1 MEPLLASTCV
11 LPVKVSSDWTNSPQ
25 LCLSSPEKKLVHIP
39 IFKKSFFFWP
49 NRQIKMWPTH
59 FVHLHCT
66 LNSRH
71 TVTAWMWDQWM
82 VQEITCASSKL
93 VWRAGLDQQL
103 VAIFPLNTFQ
113 TWLLVSI
120 CCCYFC
126 SMAIVRKT
134 CWQQKTKPCLCQ
146 QVKKAVSCWRKHAHT
161 HSQCWRR
168 SETTSNARWHLWG
181 NNNPPLPLERT
192 RKCGRTRSTL
202 WQTVSPLSSSAPPP
216 ISSTSLPYHMFT
228 LRKYHWMRWTVTSA
242 KCTAQICLW
251 LNWKFCWKP
260 IILSL

>member
-1 MEPLLASTCV
+1 
-11 LPVKVSSDWTNSPQ
+11 
-25 LCLSSPEKKLVHIP
+25 
-39 IFKKSFFFWP
+39 
-49 NRQIKMWPTH
+49 MWPTH

-134 CWQQKTKPCLCQ
+134 CCQQKTKPCLCQ